1 MGRLDNKVAVVTG
14 GASGM
19 GRAIGTRFARE
30 GAAVVL
36 ADLNEKGGAQ
46 VVRECA
52 ETAGGKAVF
61 QRADVSLE
69 SDVKNAIAR
78 AIAEFGRLDVMVN
91 NAGVGGAM
99 GRLEEIPL
107 EEWDRTQAVLLRGVF
122 LGMKHA
128 IPEMRRC
135 GGGSII
141 STASIAGV
149 SGDFGP
155 HPYSA
160 AKAGV
165 INLTRSAAAEVAR
178 DRIRVNAICPG
189 GIKTPMF
196 IGGGGFGH
204 DDATIEATMA
214 KLQPIPRAGRA
225 EDIAAMA
232 LFLASDE
239 AEWITGAV
247 MVVDGGALVAHR
259 NAISAESTGRGYA
272 GPSFERE
279 LGRKNDR

>member
-14 GASGM
+14 GSSGM

-52 ETAGGKAVF
+52 EAAGGKAVF
-61 QRADVSLE
+61 QLTDVTSE

-78 AIAEFGRLDVMVN
+78 AVAEFGRLDIMVN
-91 NAGVGGAM
+91 TAGVGGAL

-107 EEWDRTQAVLLRGVF
+107 EEWERTQAVLLLGVF
-122 LGMKHA
+122 LGMKHS
-128 IPEMRRC
+128 IPHLRRS

-165 INLTRSAAAEVAR
+165 INLTRSAAAEVAK
-178 DRIRVNAICPG
+178 DRIRVNVICPG

-214 KLQPIPRAGRA
+214 KLQPIPRAGLP

-232 LFLASDE
+232 LFLAGDE
-239 AEWITGAV
+239 SEWITGTV

-259 NAISAESTGRGYA
+259 NAISAAATGRGYA
-272 GPSFERE
+272 GPSFQR
-279 LGRKNDR
+279 